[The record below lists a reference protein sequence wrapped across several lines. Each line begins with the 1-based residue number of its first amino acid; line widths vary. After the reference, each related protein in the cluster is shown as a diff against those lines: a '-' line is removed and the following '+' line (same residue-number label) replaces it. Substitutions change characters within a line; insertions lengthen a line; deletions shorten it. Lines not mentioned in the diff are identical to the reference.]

1 MKTNRFL
8 SAAIFALAITFTFSC
23 SGNDYN
29 NGGGGSGGNKINNL
43 CNGDKGNDIA
53 NYRIVQIGEQW
64 WMAENLNYKVAGS
77 KCYGEGA
84 PVMVPVPPTFF
95 DTLSNAELEANNA
108 KYGRLYSWATAMAL
122 PDSCNR
128 TYCYLPLSAKHR
140 GICPSGWHI
149 PSREDWID
157 LVKFISPDCSISYSS
172 RGDIKCADSGTK
184 LKAESGWNNSVFG
197 GTGNGTDDYE
207 FSALGGGY
215 YEPVF
220 NFDFPYFGG
229 LGDGI
234 RWWSDMGMTS
244 EDSSRDTIVNYM
256 SALTMGVNATY
267 DFAAFG
273 LSRRNFL
280 HGVRCIK
287 D

>member
-1 MKTNRFL
+1 MKTNRHFL
-8 SAAIFALAITFTFSC
+8 LTAIFGFALTFTFSC
-23 SGNDYN
+23 SGSDDNN
-29 NGGGGSGGNKINNL
+29 NGGGGGNKINNS

-64 WMAENLNYKVAGS
+64 WMAENLNYKIAGS

-84 PVMVPVPPTFF
+84 PALFPAPRGF

-108 KYGRLYSWATAMAL
+108 RYGRLYSWATAMAL
-122 PDSCNR
+122 PDSCNSAV
-128 TYCYLPLSAKHR
+128 YCDHLLLSEKHR
-140 GICPSGWHI
+140 GICPFGWHI

-157 LVKFISPDCSISYSS
+157 LMKFINPDCSIVY
-172 RGDIKCADSGTK
+172 DNDKCAVAGTK

-215 YEPVF
+215 YDPYF
-220 NFDFPYFGG
+220 SFDFPYFGG
-229 LGDGI
+229 LGDGTN
-234 RWWSDMGMTS
+234 WWSD
-244 EDSSRDTIVNYM
+244 R
-256 SALTMGVNATY
+256 ALHMNVNATY
-267 DFAAFG
+267 DWSSLGGAG
-273 LSRRNFL
+273 DKNYLYCS
-280 HGVRCIK
+280 VRCIK

>member
-8 SAAIFALAITFTFSC
+8 LLTAIFGFALTFTFSC
-23 SGNDYN
+23 SGDD
-29 NGGGGSGGNKINNL
+29 GGGGGGNKINNS

-53 NYRIVQIGEQW
+53 NYKIVQIGEQW

-84 PVMVPVPPTFF
+84 PVMVPVPPTFY

-122 PDSCNR
+122 PDSCNS
-128 TYCYLPLSAKHR
+128 YPCNQLHPSEKHR

-157 LVKFISPDCSISYSS
+157 LMKFISPDCSIVYNN
-172 RGDIKCADSGTK
+172 DKCADVGTK
-184 LKAESGWNNSVFG
+184 LKAKSGWNNSVFG

-207 FSALGGGY
+207 FSALGGGGY
-215 YEPVF
+215 DPSV
-220 NFDFPYFGG
+220 PYFGG
-229 LGDGI
+229 LGDGTSFESGTENSTNEVFSI
-234 RWWSDMGMTS
+234 GM
-244 EDSSRDTIVNYM
+244 
-256 SALTMGVNATY
+256 NATY
-267 DFAAFG
+267 DDVG
-273 LSRRNFL
+273 SGWGRKNSLIS
-280 HGVRCIK
+280 VRCVK